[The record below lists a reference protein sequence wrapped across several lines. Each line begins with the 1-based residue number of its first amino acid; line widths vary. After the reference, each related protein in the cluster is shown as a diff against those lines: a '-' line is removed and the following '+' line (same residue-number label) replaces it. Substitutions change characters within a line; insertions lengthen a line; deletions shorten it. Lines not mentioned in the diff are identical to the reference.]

1 MNISDANNETGTY
14 ELLLTA
20 VYPDSTE
27 VINHYRQENNRV
39 IFNRTSVTIGPLLF
53 AKLQAIRTYN
63 RIDIYHLKII
73 ASIHPYSGDVCYN
86 FGTIDQFIYSNK
98 TIISPSL
105 PQRIIPTI
113 NHVIS
118 AQYDGIFS
126 YNRYD
131 VKLFQGPFLLCISTF
146 YGRVF
151 VTKVRTLAEDIWG
164 HYTYLLLNTSK
175 PVIYEESDIL
185 TFSSNVQPVVVNVGT
200 DVVAPNGTYI
210 TIRTILKHPG
220 IPPASNVVW
229 HLNGQVIATDPDKN
243 VYLSDN
249 KFTVIL
255 SRFTRQNAGWYQ
267 VTVSNFV
274 SSDSAGSAISYFD
287 PNGFDII
294 VTGVD
299 PGNDSTVVNVGIG
312 LNYQANSNVVRTVVV
327 TCKSTNTSETSM
339 ELLINGSPADPND
352 INQDISIAIPTG
364 TLIHTF
370 VSAPSDNVSYA
381 CRVSDGTTV
390 KVEASRVLFQGKNYN
405 TCFYVVI
412 LPFISMWSMISET
425 FFFVAYSVP
434 NVTITGETRLKTGG
448 STILTCTS
456 SGFPQPMVL

>member
-1 MNISDANNETGTY
+1 MNVSDANNVTGTY

-27 VINHYRQENNRV
+27 VINHYRQEGNMV
-39 IFNRTSVTIGPLLF
+39 IFNRTSVVIGPLLF

-73 ASIHPYSGDVCYN
+73 ASIHPYSGDKCYN

-98 TIISPSL
+98 TIISSSL

-113 NHVIS
+113 NFVIS

-126 YNRYD
+126 YDRYD

-146 YGRVF
+146 YGRAF
-151 VTKVRTLAEDIWG
+151 VTNVKTLAEDVWG

-175 PVIYEESDIL
+175 PEIYEDSGTL
-185 TFSSNVQPVVVNVGT
+185 TFSSNAQPVVVNVGT

-210 TIRTILKHPG
+210 NIKTILKHPG

-229 HLNGQVIATDPDKN
+229 RLNGQVIATDPDKN
-243 VYLSDN
+243 VYLSNN

-255 SRFTRQNAGWYQ
+255 TRLARQNAGWYQ

-274 SSDSAGSAISYFD
+274 GSDSAGSAVSYFL

-299 PGNDSTVVNVGIG
+299 PGNDPTVLNVGIG
-312 LNYQANSNVVRTVVV
+312 LSYQGNSNLVRTVVV
-327 TCKSTNTSETSM
+327 TCQSTNTTETSM
-339 ELLINGSPADPND
+339 KFRINGVDADPND
-352 INQDISIAIPTG
+352 INLDINIAIPTG

-370 VSAPSDNVSYA
+370 TSAPSGSLAYA
-381 CRVSDGTTV
+381 CVVSDGTTK
-390 KVEASRVLFQGKNYN
+390 KVVASFVTFKGKSNNN
-405 TCFYVVI
+405 TCFNVVI
-412 LPFISMWSMISET
+412 LPFIS
-425 FFFVAYSVP
+425 V
-434 NVTITGETRLKTGG
+434 
-448 STILTCTS
+448 
-456 SGFPQPMVL
+456 